1 MFYDNISLTNKE
13 KLLKS
18 IPKFE
23 EERIFYFRHEKGN
36 KKSFAIVNG
45 KTQEMVMNGEAW
57 EILKL
62 CNGER
67 IVEQIKEDFAT
78 RYSYM
83 NPTADFLKDVVV
95 TLFAFDKLWALSWG
109 KGGSPF
115 MVNGTIK
122 LNEKY
127 DLIWATEDDIR
138 EIFAAYKMY
147 ADNTEYTYHNCP
159 ANRNKVL
166 SDYQKETVL
175 RSKMFY
181 YKEDFFVLK
190 DREGNVMGITSISN
204 NHPETD
210 ILEITTLL
218 VPEEILEQVL
228 IGCEQL
234 LKSLYPFNISK
245 LRIKTIGSDLEMLE
259 KQLFNCGFKKVSQL
273 MDEYGKGNDLIIYDW
288 TV

>member
-127 DLIWATEDDIR
+127 DLIC
-138 EIFAAYKMY
+138 IFCIICIHFICSKYFP
-147 ADNTEYTYHNCP
+147 NVIFSCP
-159 ANRNKVL
+159 N
-166 SDYQKETVL
+166 QII
-175 RSKMFY
+175 
-181 YKEDFFVLK
+181 FF
-190 DREGNVMGITSISN
+190 I
-204 NHPETD
+204 
-210 ILEITTLL
+210 
-218 VPEEILEQVL
+218 
-228 IGCEQL
+228 
-234 LKSLYPFNISK
+234 
-245 LRIKTIGSDLEMLE
+245 
-259 KQLFNCGFKKVSQL
+259 
-273 MDEYGKGNDLIIYDW
+273 
-288 TV
+288 